1 MDSVISLEDVGLT
14 IEDATILEGVNAEIP
29 RNATTFI
36 MGPSGSGKSMFLKCA
51 AGIIPSDTGRVRFD
65 GKDLARMREKEIRE
79 MRRDHGFVFQ
89 DAALWQNIT
98 VYQNLALP
106 LQYHYPELSAE
117 EVRRRIQ
124 GLIDL
129 TQFSEDL
136 SLRPASL
143 SLGERK
149 IASFIRA
156 LVLNPTLIF
165 MDEPSTS
172 LDSEAVERISEV
184 IQRLKRE
191 GRTLLISSHNARL
204 ASRFAD
210 YVIVI
215 DRGRVL
221 AFDSMENIVK
231 TESQRVRKI
240 LAEVLNLSSSYD
252 TDILELLGDENED
265 PFSF

>member
-1 MDSVISLEDVGLT
+1 MDSVITLEDVGLT
-14 IEDATILEGVNAEIP
+14 IEDATILEGVNAEVP

-36 MGPSGSGKSMFLKCA
+36 MGPSGSGKSMLLKCA
-51 AGIIPSDTGRVRFD
+51 AGIIPCDTGKVRFE
-65 GKDLARMREKEIRE
+65 GKALARMREKEVRE
-79 MRRDHGFVFQ
+79 MRQNHGFVFQ

-106 LQYHYPELSAE
+106 LQYHHPELSE
-117 EVRRRIQ
+117 TEVRRRIQ
-124 GLIDL
+124 ALVDL
-129 TQFSEDL
+129 TRFSEDL

-156 LVLNPTLIF
+156 LVLNPDVIF

-172 LDSEAVERISEV
+172 LDAEAVERISEV
-184 IQRLKRE
+184 IQRLKQE
-191 GRTLLISSHNARL
+191 ERTMLISSHNARL

-231 TESQRVRKI
+231 TESQRVRRI
-240 LAEVLNLSSSYD
+240 LAEVLNISSSYD
-252 TDILELLGDENED
+252 TDILELLGDDNQD
-265 PFSF
+265 PFAF